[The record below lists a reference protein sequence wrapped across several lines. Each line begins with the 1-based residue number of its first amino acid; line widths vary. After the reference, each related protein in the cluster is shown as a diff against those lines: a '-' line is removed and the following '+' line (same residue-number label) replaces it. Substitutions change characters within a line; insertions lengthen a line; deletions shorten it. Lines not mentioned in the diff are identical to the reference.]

1 MRMQRNLKIV
11 LMATALAGL
20 LTPACGGNHP
30 SAAAVSMLEPFG
42 DGDSSDA
49 GDAAVSSSP
58 GDAGASVIP
67 PGLDALVLAK
77 MQVARVPGLV
87 AVVVKGDRVLLS
99 RGYGMANLAE
109 GRAVT
114 PDTLF
119 NVASISKTFLSVAIE
134 QLVESGAIALDDDIG
149 EQLAFSARN
158 PSFPDDALTY
168 RMLLAHTSSLLDTPE
183 IFGDKSYGENSP
195 IRLSTFLRG
204 YVEPGGTYY
213 RRRNWSATTPP
224 GSAFAYSNAGSGLAG
239 LFIENVAG
247 IGLEAY
253 SRDNIFAP
261 LGMTRSSWFL
271 DGLDLADV
279 AMPYTLDAAGSYE
292 AAGYYCYP
300 DYPSGQLRTSGS
312 ELARFLMMVIQ
323 GGQLDGA
330 KVLSPTSVAEMEAQQ
345 PHSYEGLS
353 WEYNVVGGHSL
364 VGHWGVD
371 VGVSTDMWLDPSTGA
386 GYITLTNGD
395 VYDAHY
401 ANFESNGP
409 YVPAV
414 QAMIDIGAALLDVA
428 ESD

>member
-1 MRMQRNLKIV
+1 MQIHPKTFLA
-11 LMATALAGL
+11 MMALAGL
-20 LTPACGGNHP
+20 LVQCGGKN
-30 SAAAVSMLEPFG
+30 SSAAVSVLDRF
-42 DGDSSDA
+42 DDSE
-49 GDAAVSSSP
+49 SP
-58 GDAGASVIP
+58 DSGDAGASSNSGDSGDSGGSGIP
-67 PGLDALVLAK
+67 LGLDALVTAK
-77 MQVARVPGLV
+77 MQVAGVPGLV

-109 GRAVT
+109 NRPVT

-119 NVASISKTFLSVAIE
+119 DVASISKTFLAVAVQ
-134 QLVESGAIALDDDIG
+134 QLVESGAIALADDIQG
-149 EQLAFSARN
+149 PLAFSARN
-158 PSFPDDALTY
+158 PNYPDDALTY
-168 RMLLAHTSSLLDTPE
+168 RMLLAHTSSLLDTPQL
-183 IFGDKSYGENSP
+183 FDYRSYGEDSP
-195 IRLSTFLRG
+195 IRLSTFVRG

-213 RRRNWSATTPP
+213 RRRNWNATTPP
-224 GSAFAYSNAGSGLAG
+224 GSAYSYSNAGSGLAG
-239 LFIENVAG
+239 LLIEKVAG
-247 IGLEAY
+247 IPLQGY
-253 SRDNIFAP
+253 SRENIFAP
-261 LGMTRSSWFL
+261 LGMNRSSWFL
-271 DGLDLADV
+271 DGLDLARV
-279 AMPYTLDAAGSYE
+279 AMPYTVNTAGSYE

-323 GGQLDGA
+323 GGQLDGT
-330 KVLSPTSVAEMEAQQ
+330 KILSPASVAEMEERQ
-345 PHSYEGLS
+345 PHSFEGLS

-371 VGVSTDMWLDPSTGA
+371 VGVSTDMWLDPGTGA

-428 ESD
+428 ESE